1 MHLGSVLLH
10 RETRPLQA
18 IVLIL
23 QFLKVYKYYHCNHST
38 LGISFNIMLEPEVHD
53 GFLHFSLP
61 PDIQEY
67 LNAVDGL
74 SLDKDGTVV
83 SGQLEKVEPR
93 DAKSNV
99 KLYLLSWPDEKK
111 IAARRIIME
120 LVRS

>member
-1 MHLGSVLLH
+1 
-10 RETRPLQA
+10 
-18 IVLIL
+18 
-23 QFLKVYKYYHCNHST
+23 
-38 LGISFNIMLEPEVHD
+38 MLEPEVHD

-74 SLDKDGTVV
+74 PLEKDGTVV
-83 SGQLEKVEPR
+83 SSQLEKVEPR

-111 IAARRIIME
+111 IAARRFIME